1 MSSVQETN
9 VAAVKLLCDIVNTR
23 ELDRMD
29 DLFTSNFK
37 DNNPAWSVASIA
49 ELKGIIAAALK
60 CLDQYITQDMV
71 LPVDDKVVVLLT
83 LRGTHIGDFLGI
95 PATNKEVT
103 WTSIEIFRFEDGKIA
118 ERWVQADTA
127 GLMRQLGVQLPG

>member
-127 GLMRQLGVQLPG
+127 GLMRQLGVELPG